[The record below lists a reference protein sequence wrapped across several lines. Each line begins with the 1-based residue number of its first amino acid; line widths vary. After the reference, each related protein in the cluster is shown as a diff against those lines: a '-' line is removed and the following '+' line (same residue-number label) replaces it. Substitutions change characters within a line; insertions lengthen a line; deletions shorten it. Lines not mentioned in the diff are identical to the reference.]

1 MSAYLILIIALLNF
15 PDTSSG
21 KINNTIPFTSLS
33 FSTVSKATSH
43 SKVTDFNWNIISD
56 KVLLNWKAQ
65 ANETVSMFEVE
76 RSNDGKSYTI
86 AALVFGTDESLNN
99 KYQFFEKIRK
109 TRMFYRIKLI
119 DKNQQESYSET
130 VTVEPGR

>member
-1 MSAYLILIIALLNF
+1 MSAYLFLIIALLNF
-15 PDTSSG
+15 PDSSSG
-21 KINNTIPFTSLS
+21 KINSTTPFTSLS
-33 FSTVSKATSH
+33 VPIIANTTTH
-43 SKVTDFNWNIISD
+43 SKVTDFNCNIISN
-56 KVLLNWKAQ
+56 KVLLNWKVQ

-109 TRMFYRIKLI
+109 TKMFYRIKLI
-119 DKNQQESYSET
+119 DKDQQVSYSET
-130 VTVEPGR
+130 ITVEPGR

>member
-33 FSTVSKATSH
+33 FSTVTKPPTH

-56 KVLLNWKAQ
+56 KVLLNWRAQ

-76 RSNDGKSYTI
+76 RSNDGKNYTI
-86 AALVFGTDESLNN
+86 VALVFGTDESLNN

-119 DKNQQESYSET
+119 DKNQQVSYSET
-130 VTVEPGR
+130 VIVEPGR

>member
-33 FSTVSKATSH
+33 FSTVTKPPTH

-56 KVLLNWKAQ
+56 KVLLNWRAQ

-76 RSNDGKSYTI
+76 RSNDGKNYTI
-86 AALVFGTDESLNN
+86 VALVFGTDESLKN

-119 DKNQQESYSET
+119 DKNQQVSYSET
-130 VTVEPGR
+130 VIVEPGR